1 MPLPQQKKK
10 MLGEML
16 IAEGVLSQE
25 QLERALSEQKRHGGR
40 VGTILKSMGFVTEDD
55 IIKVLGK
62 QMGIQHLELS
72 NIIID
77 PEIVKMVPETVAR
90 RYHVVALY
98 KKENILTLAMVDP
111 LNIFAID
118 EIRDITGLEIQPV
131 VSKED
136 DVLKTIERYYSVTST
151 IVNAIKDADI
161 THESEK
167 EEVTKLEKIAA
178 ETPVIKLVNTI
189 ISQAV
194 RNGGSD
200 IHIEPDEDILRVRNR
215 VDGILSEMMTTP
227 INLHAGVT
235 SRIKIMANL
244 NISEKRVPQDGR
256 IQTRVGNKD
265 IDLRVSTLPTVFGE
279 KIVMRILDKS
289 SCLINLDEMGFSD
302 DTLIKIRRFVKK
314 SYGLFL
320 VTGPTG
326 SGKTTTLYA
335 ALNSINSI
343 EKNIV
348 TIEDPVEYQLKL
360 INQIQVNPKVGVTF
374 ATGLRAILR
383 QDPDIVMVG
392 EIRDRETATI
402 AIQAALTGHLVFSTL
417 HTNDSAGAVA
427 RLVDM
432 GVEPFLLASSLIC
445 VIAQRLIRR
454 VCKRCKTL
462 YIPAENLIKDL
473 GIDNVKGERD
483 FKFMRGEGCQECR
496 NTGHSG
502 RIGIYECL
510 VIDDAVRNLIISRSS
525 SNDIRSA
532 AKNSGFATIR
542 EDGIQKATQ
551 GITSIEEV
559 LRVTQE
565 VD

>member
-16 IAEGVLSQE
+16 LAEGVLSQE